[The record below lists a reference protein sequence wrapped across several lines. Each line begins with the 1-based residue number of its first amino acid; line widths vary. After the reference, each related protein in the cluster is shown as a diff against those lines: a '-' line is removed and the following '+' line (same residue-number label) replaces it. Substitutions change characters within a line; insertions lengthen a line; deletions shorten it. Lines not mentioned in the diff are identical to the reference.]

1 MEAQYADRTETW
13 NYSEASGGKKEY
25 HCYGTERTSGCI
37 RVHSAQRYHSAG

>member
-1 MEAQYADRTETW
+1 MLTEQRH
-13 NYSEASGGKKEY
+13 EIILRLLEEEY